1 MKICQV
7 AAEVAPFAKTGG
19 LGDVVGGL
27 SAFLE
32 RDGHDVRVFLPFYG
46 QLARR
51 PESFI
56 PVDFIQNV
64 PLRMGSRLIPVSA
77 LTCKLP
83 GSGVDVYFV
92 SCPPLFG
99 EEGIYHGDGPDGL
112 RFAVLT
118 RAALE
123 FCQRMGWGP
132 DIVHCHDW
140 HTALAPVYLKA
151 LYDWDRLFDRT
162 RTVLTI
168 HNMAFQG
175 RLAASSVRDLGLGD
189 ATWMLDGS
197 DLAAGYFNVLKTG
210 LIHADAITAVSRTY
224 AREIQGP
231 DQGFGLDWLVR
242 ARADRLA
249 GIVNGVDYGEW
260 DPVRDPHLPFHY
272 SADDLSGKRE
282 MKRTLLQETGI
293 GTGGDEDLDT
303 PIVGIVSRL
312 TAQKGFELGF
322 DVLPALLA
330 RRNFRLIALGSGEP
344 RYEDFFQWLQWR
356 FAGRAWFYRGF
367 NNPLAHWIEAGA
379 DLFLMP
385 SRFEPCGLN
394 QMYSLRY
401 GTPPIVRKTG
411 GLADT
416 VEPWDART
424 GQGTG
429 FVFEHFDAEGL
440 RWALD
445 TALDAY
451 EDRASWSRL
460 MRNGM
465 EKDYSWDVQGREYV
479 ELYRRFT
486 G

>member
-1 MKICQV
+1 MRICQI

-19 LGDVVGGL
+19 LGDVAGGL
-27 SAFLE
+27 SAYLG
-32 RDGHDVRVFLPFYG
+32 RAGHDVRVIMPFYG

-51 PESFI
+51 PERFV

-64 PLRMGSRLIPVSA
+64 PLAMGGRHFSISA

-83 GSGVDVYFV
+83 GTDVDVYFV
-92 SCPPLFG
+92 SCPSLYAD
-99 EEGIYHGDGPDGL
+99 EGIYQGDWADGI
-112 RFAVLT
+112 RFGLLT
-118 RAALE
+118 RAAFE
-123 FCQRMGWGP
+123 ICQRMGWGP

-151 LYDWDRLFDRT
+151 LYDWDHLFDRT
-162 RTVLTI
+162 RTILTI

-175 RLAASSVRDLGLGD
+175 CFPAGYVQELGLGNH
-189 ATWMLDGS
+189 TWMLDGS
-197 DLAAGYFNVLKTG
+197 DLAAGRFNMLKTG
-210 LIHADAITAVSRTY
+210 LIHADALTAVSRTY

-231 DQGFGLDWLVR
+231 DQGYGLDWLLR
-242 ARADRLA
+242 ARADRLF

-272 SADDLSGKRE
+272 CADDLSGKRE

-293 GTGGDEDLDT
+293 GEGDLDT
-303 PIVGIVSRL
+303 PVVGIVSRL

-322 DVLPALLA
+322 DALPALLA
-330 RRNFRLIALGSGEP
+330 RRNFRLIALGSGESK
-344 RYEDFFQWLQWR
+344 YEDFFQWLQWR

-401 GTPPIVRKTG
+401 GTPPVVRKTG

-416 VEPWDART
+416 VEPWNAHT
-424 GQGTG
+424 GHGTG
-429 FVFEHFDAEGL
+429 FVFDHFDAEGL

-451 EDRASWSRL
+451 EDRASWGRL

-465 EKDYSWDVQGREYV
+465 AKDYSWDVQGQEYV
-479 ELYRRFT
+479 ELYQRFT